1 MVFLPLREVS
11 KFAYEA
17 PTLFASAEVEWI
29 YVIKMT
35 REKNESFLLYVF
47 VDTDFLFE
55 IHVERDKRISPDDK
69 IDGNR

>member
-1 MVFLPLREVS
+1 MAFSPLREVS
-11 KFAYEA
+11 KFAYSK
-17 PTLFASAEVEWI
+17 TITRTEVEWI

-35 REKNESFLLYVF
+35 REKNECFLLYVF